1 MDIKTIKNLLRTINE
16 NEQGSTLYEAATKML
31 HIEIQ
36 PLISQL
42 SQLVRYGPVED
53 GDIESKSA
61 RSDLIE
67 LGLANRACVKGQQG
81 FTVANYLGW
90 DVLHATSH

>member
-1 MDIKTIKNLLRTINE
+1 MDIKTIKNLLRTIHE
-16 NEQGSTLYEAATKML
+16 NEQGSALYEAAIKML

-42 SQLVRYGPVED
+42 SQLVRHGPVDD
-53 GDIESKSA
+53 GDVMSKND
-61 RSDLIE
+61 RDNLME